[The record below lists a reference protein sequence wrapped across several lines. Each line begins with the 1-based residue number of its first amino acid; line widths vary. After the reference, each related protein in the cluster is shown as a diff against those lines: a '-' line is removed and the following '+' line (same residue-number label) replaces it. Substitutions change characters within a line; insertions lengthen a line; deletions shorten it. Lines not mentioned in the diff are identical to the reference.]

1 MVLSDKAKVI
11 LRRILSEVK
20 MVIIDEISMVSRDL
34 FYKIH
39 PRFLETFISPT
50 PNTFVGLSMI
60 RLGDFLQLT
69 SVRGKQI
76 YALVDD
82 HKRREGF

>member
-11 LRRILSEVK
+11 LRSILSEFK

-39 PRFLETFISPT
+39 PRFLETFMSPT

-60 RLGDFLQLT
+60 GLGDFLQRP